1 MLVLHA
7 GCGGDILPAWFA
19 AEEVRLDCDARH
31 DPDIVA
37 SMTDI
42 PVAPE
47 SFDAVFCQHALE
59 HLSPAEAVKALREFR
74 RVLKPGGY
82 VLATVPDLEEV
93 RPTDDVVYVTE
104 GGLHVTGRDMH
115 YGLQSVLKEQP
126 AMAHHTQFVRETFES
141 AFEAAGFDRVKVDR
155 ASSWNLIGVA
165 VK

>member
-1 MLVLHA
+1 MVLHA
-7 GCGGDILPAWFA
+7 GCGGDTLPAWFK

-42 PVAPE
+42 PCASE

-59 HLSPAEAVKALREFR
+59 HLPDAVKALREFR

-82 VLATVPDLEEV
+82 VLATVPDLEDVQPTEEV
-93 RPTDDVVYVTE
+93 IYVTE
-104 GGLHVTGRDMH
+104 GGLHITGKDMH
-115 YGLQSVLKEQP
+115 YGLQSVLDVQP
-126 AMAHHTQFVRETFES
+126 AMAHHTQFVRES
-141 AFEAAGFDRVKVDR
+141 FEAAFREAGFERVKVDR